1 MQCDEK
7 KQICLNYAANVP
19 EWQLDMALQAV
30 ADIGATI
37 SALGKVQ
44 KAVAG
49 DMAWLR
55 AHPGEDYLGTI
66 PIDRVKACNDA
77 ARALGSALYALEV
90 ILTQS
95 DQFGFAKGLAFTTEA
110 AYNTSHAALKDR
122 CRMHGWSEVTHHHG
136 ES

>member
-7 KQICLNYAANVP
+7 KQICLNYATNVP

-30 ADIGATI
+30 ADIGAAC
-37 SALGKVQ
+37 SDLGKVQ

-49 DMAWLR
+49 DMAWMR

-66 PIDRVKACNDA
+66 PIDRVKACTDA
-77 ARALGSALYALEV
+77 AGALGAALYALEV
-90 ILTQS
+90 ILAQS
-95 DQFGFAKGLAFTTEA
+95 DQFGFAKGMAFTAEA
-110 AYNTSHAALKDR
+110 AYSAAHAALKNR

-136 ES
+136 

>member
-7 KQICLNYAANVP
+7 KQTCLNYASNVP
-19 EWQLDMALQAV
+19 EWTLDMALQAV
-30 ADIGATI
+30 ADIGSTI

-77 ARALGSALYALEV
+77 AGALGSALYALEV
-90 ILTQS
+90 ILAQS
-95 DQFGFAKGLAFTTEA
+95 AQFGFAKGLAFTAEA

-122 CRMHGWSEVTHHHG
+122 CRKHGCPEVAYQHG
-136 ES
+136 KA

>member
-30 ADIGATI
+30 ADIGAAC
-37 SALGKVQ
+37 SDLGKVQ

-49 DMAWLR
+49 
-55 AHPGEDYLGTI
+55 
-66 PIDRVKACNDA
+66 
-77 ARALGSALYALEV
+77 ALGAALYALEV
-90 ILTQS
+90 ILAQS
-95 DQFGFAKGLAFTTEA
+95 DQFGFAKGLAFTAEA

>member
-7 KQICLNYAANVP
+7 KQTCLNYASNVP
-19 EWQLDMALQAV
+19 EWTLDMALQAV
-30 ADIGATI
+30 ADIGSTI

-77 ARALGSALYALEV
+77 AGALGSALYALEV
-90 ILTQS
+90 ILAQS
-95 DQFGFAKGLAFTTEA
+95 DQFGFAKGLAFTAEA

-122 CRMHGWSEVTHHHG
+122 CRKHGCPEVAYQHG
-136 ES
+136 KA